1 MSSIILFNL
10 NNETFGFELKYVK
23 EILECEDIKPVPLT
37 PPFITGI
44 LNRRGK
50 FLTIINVA
58 LLLGISSEQIGQD
71 SKIISLSHNEMDIGL
86 LVDNVIGIKSL
97 DLTDKEQTLDRVING
112 EEKEERGFN
121 KMVIKNLGNKAKVII
136 LDLESI
142 FSFLRNY
149 KFKKV

>member
-1 MSSIILFNL
+1 MNNILLFNL

-23 EILECEDIKPVPLT
+23 EILECEDIKPIPLT

-50 FLTIINVA
+50 FLTIINIA
-58 LLLGISSEQIGQD
+58 LLLGISSEQISQD

-86 LVDNVIGIKSL
+86 LVKNVIGIKSF
-97 DLTDKEQTLDRVING
+97 DLSEKEQLARIINDKENG
-112 EEKEERGFN
+112 FY
-121 KMVIKNLGNKAKVII
+121 KMTIKNLGNKDKVII

-142 FSFLRNY
+142 FNFLRNY

>member
-1 MSSIILFNL
+1 MNNILLFNL

-23 EILECEDIKPVPLT
+23 EILECEDIKPIPLT

-50 FLTIINVA
+50 FLTIINIA
-58 LLLGISSEQIGQD
+58 LLLGISSEQISQD
-71 SKIISLSHNEMDIGL
+71 SKIISLSHNEMDIGF
-86 LVDNVIGIKSL
+86 LVKNVIGIKSFDLSEKEQL
-97 DLTDKEQTLDRVING
+97 DRIINDKENG
-112 EEKEERGFN
+112 FYKTI
-121 KMVIKNLGNKAKVII
+121 IKNLGNKDKVII

-142 FSFLRNY
+142 FNFLRNY

>member
-1 MSSIILFNL
+1 MNNILLFNL

-23 EILECEDIKPVPLT
+23 EILECEDIKPIPLT

-50 FLTIINVA
+50 FLTIINIA
-58 LLLGISSEQIGQD
+58 LLLGISSEQISQD

-86 LVDNVIGIKSL
+86 LVKNVIGIKSFDLSEKEQL
-97 DLTDKEQTLDRVING
+97 DRIINDKENG
-112 EEKEERGFN
+112 FYKTI
-121 KMVIKNLGNKAKVII
+121 IKNLGNKDKVII

-142 FSFLRNY
+142 FNFLRNY